1 MLWRTFGETAIAS
14 SAVRLSATVEP
25 RRHAS
30 SCVISTSQ
38 PMSCKRSERDSAE
51 KPPKTT
57 VCGAPI
63 RAHASIAIG
72 VSGTMPM

>member
-1 MLWRTFGETAIAS
+1 M
-14 SAVRLSATVEP
+14 P

-30 SCVISTSQ
+30 SCVISTSHS
-38 PMSCKRSERDSAE
+38 MSFIRAESDSAE

-72 VSGTMPM
+72 SSGTMPM